1 MNTNKT
7 FVIFYDHNTASPYQI
22 VAKTEFLR
30 YQDAI
35 DYVESFLQDANS
47 TYNANALVVYI
58 YSYDN
63 QSYRYYVNGG
73 SITKDDTTFPN
84 TIS

>member
-22 VAKTEFLR
+22 VAKTEFSR

-35 DYVESFLQDANS
+35 DYVETFLIDANS
-47 TYNANALVVYI
+47 EYLTNALVVYLF
-58 YSYDN
+58 SYDN

-73 SITKDDTTFPN
+73 TITKDDTTFPN
-84 TIS
+84 TIT